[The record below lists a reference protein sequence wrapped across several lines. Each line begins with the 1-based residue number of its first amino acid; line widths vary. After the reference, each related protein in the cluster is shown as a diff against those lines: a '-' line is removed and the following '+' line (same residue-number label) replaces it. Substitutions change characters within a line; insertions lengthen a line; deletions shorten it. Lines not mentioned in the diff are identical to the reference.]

1 MILKSFEINKLNI
14 DKNNLILFHGENEG
28 AKKEAILNIITH
40 NKNKAVSKYDENQIL
55 ENKDEFYNQILS
67 KSMFDNEKIFIIK
80 RATNKILSV
89 IEDIFKKKLSDIFII
104 INSIALDKKSKLRN
118 LFEKEKNLICVSFYP
133 DTPKTLSAMATK
145 FFIEKK
151 IYISQSNINL
161 IISKCNGDRETFY
174 NELNKIELFVLNKKK
189 ITEKDII
196 RLTNLSE
203 NHDIS
208 ELVNHCLAKNKRKT
222 TSILNENNFNNEDC
236 ILIIRSLLNKSKK
249 ILLLSYE
256 FEKNG
261 DINKTLSSTKPPIFW
276 KEKDITKQQI
286 YKQNSKSL
294 KNLIFRLNKIELN
307 VKKNINH
314 SINLVTDFILTE
326 VS

>member
-14 DKNNLILFHGENEG
+14 DKNNLVLFHGENEG
-28 AKKEAILNIITH
+28 AKNEAISNIILN
-40 NKNKAVSKYDENQIL
+40 NKNKTVSKYDENQIL
-55 ENKDEFYNQILS
+55 ENKDEFYSQILS
-67 KSMFDNEKIFIIK
+67 KSMFEDEKLFIIK

-89 IEDIFKKKLSDIFII
+89 IEDIYKKEHNDIFII

-133 DTPKTLSAMATK
+133 DTTKTLSTIATK

-174 NELNKIELFVLNKKK
+174 NELNKIEHFVLNKKK
-189 ITEKDII
+189 ITEEDII
-196 RLTNLSE
+196 KLTNLNQ

-208 ELVNHCLAKNKRKT
+208 ELINHCLAKDKKKT
-222 TSILNENNFNNEDC
+222 ATILNENNFSNEDC
-236 ILIIRSLLNKSKK
+236 ILIIRTFLNKSKK
-249 ILLLSYE
+249 ILLLAYE

-261 DINKTLSSTKPPIFW
+261 DIDKTLSTAKPPIFW
-276 KEKDITKQQI
+276 KDKDITKQQI
-286 YKQNSKSL
+286 FKQSSENL
-294 KNLIFRLNKIELN
+294 KNLILRLNEIELN
-307 VKKNINH
+307 VKKNINQ
-314 SINLVTDFILTE
+314 SINLVTDFILHE